1 LQQKLSYLWNEPG
14 ATAGYTTGVS
24 LHGHTHFSRE
34 CLAFIAAIGKK
45 LPGVRW
51 AMQRE
56 RERADRGGLAID
68 FTRAYWRPPLAP
80 RAAYRLESEQITEKL
95 QLNALVSLTDH
106 ENIGAATRLRVLPE
120 SAEAPISIEWSVPYG
135 METEIHL
142 GIHNLPQRDAY
153 SLVKSMNE
161 GTRQFSHER
170 FAELLAAL
178 HALPEVLIV
187 LHHPMWDLRRIGQ
200 KRLRRLLASFMESC
214 GKCVHAVE
222 LGGLRSWDENQR
234 ALDFASQVGLPVI
247 SGGDRHGCEP
257 NACVNLSNAADFAE
271 FAAEVRAGH
280 SHVLFMPQY
289 SEPLTVRYFRAVND
303 IVGTYPDNSVGARWD
318 DRVYHPNR
326 EGVEQSISKLWAKPP
341 VYVGMVFAIFRLLE
355 TRPMMR
361 LAQSLGR
368 PEQPFEFTWTGEA

>member
-1 LQQKLSYLWNEPG
+1 MQQKLSYLWNEPG
-14 ATAGYTTGVS
+14 AAARYATGVS

-45 LPGVRW
+45 LPVVRW

-56 RERADRGGLAID
+56 RDRAENRGGLAVD
-68 FTRAYWRPPLAP
+68 FTRAYWTPPLAP
-80 RAAYRLESEQITEKL
+80 RAAYRLEWDQIAEKL

-106 ENIGAATRLRVLPE
+106 ENIRAAARLRVLPE
-120 SAEAPISIEWSVPYG
+120 AAGAPISIEWSVPYG

-142 GIHNLPQRDAY
+142 GIHNLPEKDAD

-161 GTRQFSHER
+161 GTKLFSQDR
-170 FAELLAAL
+170 FVALLAAL
-178 HALPEVLIV
+178 HAIPEVLIV
-187 LHHPMWDLRRIGQ
+187 LHHPMWDLRRIGRQ
-200 KRLRRLLASFMESC
+200 RLRRLLASFMESC
-214 GKCVHAVE
+214 GECVHAVE

-257 NACVNLSNAADFAE
+257 NACVNLTNASNFAE
-271 FAAEVRAGH
+271 FAAEVRAGN

-303 IVGTYPDNSVGARWD
+303 IVGTYPGNSVGEKWD
-318 DRVYHPNR
+318 ERVYHPDR
-326 EGVEQSISKLWAKPP
+326 EGVEQPISRLWAKPP
-341 VYVGMVFAIFRLLE
+341 IYVGMVFAVFRLLE

-368 PEQPFEFTWTGEA
+368 PEQTLEFT